1 MDKLKISKNKGGN
14 VMQVVNND
22 NKIKNQDRL
31 KDSMDEGFISDPLN
45 SDNAFNDSG
54 LENVRLLNKAMK
66 KGKSE

>member
-1 MDKLKISKNKGGN
+1 
-14 VMQVVNND
+14 MQEVNNE

-31 KDSMDEGFISDPLN
+31 KDSVDEGLISHDLN

-54 LENVRLLNKAMK
+54 LENARLLNKAMK

>member
-1 MDKLKISKNKGGN
+1 MDRLKISEDKGGN
-14 VMQVVNND
+14 FMSEVNNH

-31 KDSMDEGFISDPLN
+31 KDSMDEGFISDRLN
-45 SDNAFNDSG
+45 SDNAFNDRG

>member
-1 MDKLKISKNKGGN
+1 MTFKEEISMKE
-14 VMQVVNND
+14 VNNE

-31 KDSMDEGFISDPLN
+31 KDSMDEGLISEDLN

-54 LENVRLLNKAMK
+54 LENIRLLDKAMK